1 MHNSPRPTPLPD
13 VAADAVALARPLDWV
28 GMDGMA
34 MPIRLAGEGGPDLH
48 VPASVDV
55 AVDLRDADAR
65 GIHMS
70 RLYLQLQQSL
80 ANEALSAPSLRRL
93 LETCIASQQGLS
105 TRARLRLRYEHL
117 LLRKALRTD
126 NAGWKRYPVEV
137 EAELRDGHL
146 QLSMGFSVEYSS
158 TCPASAALS
167 RQVNAA
173 RFAED
178 FAGLRPLSNDMVR
191 DWLASGRG
199 LAATPHAQRS
209 RAEVRVELKPAFD
222 ELPLHALVDAMEAA
236 LGTPVQTAVKREDE
250 QAFAELNAAN
260 LMFCEDAARRVAAAL
275 AGDAR
280 VAAWQARVAHYES
293 LHPHDA
299 VASVSGR
306 NA

>member
-1 MHNSPRPTPLPD
+1 MRNIPRNAHLPD
-13 VAADAVALARPLDWV
+13 VATDAVALARPLDWV

-34 MPIRLAGEGGPDLH
+34 LPIRLTGDGSPDLH
-48 VPASVDV
+48 VPAAVDV
-55 AVDLRDADAR
+55 AVDLGDAGAR

-70 RLYLQLQQSL
+70 RLYLHLQQSL
-80 ANEALSAPSLRRL
+80 AYEALSAPSLRRL

-105 TRARLRLRYEHL
+105 SRARLRLRYEHL
-117 LLRKALRTD
+117 LLRKALRSD

-146 QLSMGFSVEYSS
+146 QLTLGFSLDYSS

-167 RQVNAA
+167 RQVNAT

-178 FAGLRPLSNDMVR
+178 FAGLRALSNDAVR
-191 DWLASGRG
+191 DWLASERG

-222 ELPLHALVDAMEAA
+222 ELPLQALVDAVEIA

-250 QAFAELNAAN
+250 QAFAEANAAN
-260 LMFCEDAARRVAAAL
+260 LMFCEDAARRAAAAL
-275 AGDAR
+275 SADAR
-280 VAAWQARVAHYES
+280 VSAWNVRVAHFES

>member
-1 MHNSPRPTPLPD
+1 LPD

-191 DWLASGRG
+191 DWLASDRG

-222 ELPLHALVDAMEAA
+222 ELPLHALVDAVETA

-250 QAFAELNAAN
+250 QAFAEANAAN